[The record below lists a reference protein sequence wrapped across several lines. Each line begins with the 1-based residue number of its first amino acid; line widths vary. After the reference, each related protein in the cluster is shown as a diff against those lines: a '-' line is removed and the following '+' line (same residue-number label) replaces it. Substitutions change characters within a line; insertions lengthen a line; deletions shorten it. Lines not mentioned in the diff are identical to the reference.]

1 MVKILK
7 SEFLKLKNSAI
18 LYLMIGLFA
27 LEWLTIPVYLS
38 NHQTSYALEA
48 MTFLPMLAY
57 CLMLAIVSLLTI
69 EQEEQANHCQNI
81 NSSHN
86 RAKIWLLKL
95 LARDLIVILPCL
107 ILWGSIGYVINDV
120 SYTFYSG
127 SLIWFLLV
135 FLNHFHHLL
144 SLWAGKG
151 LNLIIS
157 FVECL
162 FIIFASNHAFMGN
175 FWIPIILPV
184 NAILMPEKKLMIKTI
199 FILLTWILILDVIAV
214 LTLKRNKN
222 E

>member
-38 NHQTSYALEA
+38 NH
-48 MTFLPMLAY
+48 
-57 CLMLAIVSLLTI
+57 
-69 EQEEQANHCQNI
+69 
-81 NSSHN
+81 HN

-107 ILWGSIGYVINDV
+107 ILWGSIGYVINDI

-127 SLIWFLLV
+127 SLTWLLLV

-151 LNLIIS
+151 INLIIS

-199 FILLTWILILDVIAV
+199 FILLALILMLDVIAV

>member
-38 NHQTSYALEA
+38 NYQTSYTLEA

-57 CLMLAIVSLLTI
+57 YLMLAIVSLLTM

-107 ILWGSIGYVINDV
+107 ILWGSIGYVINDI

-127 SLIWFLLV
+127 SLTWLLLV
-135 FLNHFHHLL
+135 FHHLL

-184 NAILMPEKKLMIKTI
+184 NAILIPEKKLMIKTI
-199 FILLTWILILDVIAV
+199 FILLALILMLDVIAV

>member
-1 MVKILK
+1 MFKILK

-27 LEWLTIPVYLS
+27 LEWLSIPVYLS
-38 NHQTSYALEA
+38 IHQTSYALEA

-57 CLMLAIVSLLTI
+57 CLMLAIVSLLTM

-107 ILWGSIGYVINDV
+107 VLWASIGYVINDI
-120 SYTFYSG
+120 SYAFYSG
-127 SLIWFLLV
+127 SLTWLLLV

-144 SLWAGKG
+144 SLWVGRG
-151 LNLIIS
+151 VNLIIA
-157 FVECL
+157 FIECL
-162 FIIFASNHAFMGN
+162 FIIFASNKAFIGN
-175 FWIPIILPV
+175 FLVPVILPV
-184 NAILMPEKKLMIKTI
+184 NAILIPESRLILKTI
-199 FILLTWILILDVIAV
+199 FSLLVWTLVTDFITI

>member
-1 MVKILK
+1 MGEHWI
-7 SEFLKLKNSAI
+7 
-18 LYLMIGLFA
+18 
-27 LEWLTIPVYLS
+27 
-38 NHQTSYALEA
+38 
-48 MTFLPMLAY
+48 
-57 CLMLAIVSLLTI
+57 C
-69 EQEEQANHCQNI
+69 
-81 NSSHN
+81 
-86 RAKIWLLKL
+86 
-95 LARDLIVILPCL
+95 
-107 ILWGSIGYVINDV
+107 VINDV
-120 SYTFYSG
+120 SYNFYSG
-127 SLIWFLLV
+127 SLTWFLLV

>member
-38 NHQTSYALEA
+38 NHQTS
-48 MTFLPMLAY
+48 
-57 CLMLAIVSLLTI
+57 CLMLAIVSLLTM

-107 ILWGSIGYVINDV
+107 ILWGSIGYVINDI

-127 SLIWFLLV
+127 SLTWLLLV

-199 FILLTWILILDVIAV
+199 FILLALILMLDVIAV

>member
-57 CLMLAIVSLLTI
+57 CLML
-69 EQEEQANHCQNI
+69 
-81 NSSHN
+81 
-86 RAKIWLLKL
+86 
-95 LARDLIVILPCL
+95 PCL
-107 ILWGSIGYVINDV
+107 ILWGSIGYVINDI
-120 SYTFYSG
+120 SYAFYSG
-127 SLIWFLLV
+127 SLTWLLLV

-184 NAILMPEKKLMIKTI
+184 NAILIPENKLMIKTI
-199 FILLTWILILDVIAV
+199 FILLAWILMLDVIAV